1 MISAPI
7 SRRTIAEITD
17 ALVPA
22 LQAQG
27 LVRSA
32 YPSKDLRSAVR
43 IQISAAGAARTFEA
57 LPLNRFHL

>member
-32 YPSKDLRSAVR
+32 YPSKDLR
-43 IQISAAGAARTFEA
+43 EA
-57 LPLNRFHL
+57 LFEFR